1 MPVVIQD
8 FETLPPAEA
17 GGSAGAG
24 GKAPSSETAAMQAAA
39 RRLRMLGRR
48 QARLR
53 G

>member
-17 GGSAGAG
+17 GGGAGAG
-24 GKAPSSETAAMQAAA
+24 GKAPKSETAAMFAAA
-39 RRLRMLGRR
+39 RRLRVLGRR